1 VSTTTALAEGESGGA
16 APHSTPKHIELFR
29 NPSYPQRVH
38 FHERAQ
44 LEEVVRSWDAKI
56 EELGRTLTQPG
67 SNPGQESRHRLYH
80 QMLGARDQLAQAA
93 RRMPLE
99 TAGLYEEDHEL
110 FRLAE
115 AALGRLVQQWGPS
128 S

>member
-1 VSTTTALAEGESGGA
+1 MSTSTALAEGESGGA
-16 APHSTPKHIELFR
+16 AQHGAPKPTEPFR

-38 FHERAQ
+38 FHERPQ
-44 LEEVVRSWDAKI
+44 LEETVRSWDAKI
-56 EELGRTLTQPG
+56 EELGRTLTQPS
-67 SNPGQESRHRLYH
+67 SNPGQEARHRIYH

-99 TAGLYEEDHEL
+99 TAGLYDEDHEL

-115 AALGRLVQQWGPS
+115 AVLGRLVQQWRQLS
-128 S
+128 

>member
-1 VSTTTALAEGESGGA
+1 VSTSTALAEGESGGA
-16 APHSTPKHIELFR
+16 AQPSTPKRTEPFR

-38 FHERAQ
+38 FHEQAQ
-44 LEEVVRSWDAKI
+44 LEETVRSWDAKI
-56 EELGRTLTQPG
+56 EELGSSLPQPG
-67 SNPGQESRHRLYH
+67 SNQDQEARHRIYH

-99 TAGLYEEDHEL
+99 TAGLYDEDHEL

-115 AALGRLVQQWGPS
+115 AALGRLVQQWGQLS
-128 S
+128 